1 MCNSDGL
8 VIFSY
13 VKCCLHAPTGMLQLV
28 YSCNSQS
35 FVAEISFQLKCMYVL
50 LLYLLLFIPVSEQDV
65 IELERR
71 YWTLRTAVP
80 KFDLAL
86 FTSIVSP
93 PIPAALCSGEH
104 IIAIYGLITSSKC
117 QFLKIQSFHIFEFLW
132 I

>member
-1 MCNSDGL
+1 
-8 VIFSY
+8 
-13 VKCCLHAPTGMLQLV
+13 MLQLV
-28 YSCNSQS
+28 YSCSSQS
-35 FVAEISFQLKCMYVL
+35 FVAEIVSAQVHVCYCIYV
-50 LLYLLLFIPVSEQDV
+50 LLFIPVSEQDV

-117 QFLKIQSFHIFEFLW
+117 
-132 I
+132 